1 MIKKIIT
8 IPILYISFGIL
19 WGILIF
25 SISLKINCVTNFDY
39 IICGYLIVSCLCS
52 IMAVLLK
59 YTEFSKIRVRNIFLA
74 IWSLLTIFLYLFMSV
89 FILSAPSRHM
99 YKGDSIY
106 RVIQEYPTLK
116 EKPVFSHISDKYD
129 CYWDAATITIRLKN
143 QTKLNNR
150 LFKNC
155 SLKSYKKN
163 PSAYEV
169 SVQYEDNTEI
179 FVVADDYK
187 KVSVNHES
195 YYQTGNTLFA
205 LPKEIKNGT
214 IVAKRTSAFMYDGK
228 TGYDI
233 AIRKRE

>member
-1 MIKKIIT
+1 M
-8 IPILYISFGIL
+8 LYIGFGIL
-19 WGILIF
+19 WGIVVF
-25 SISLKINCVTNFDY
+25 YISLKMNCVVTFDY
-39 IICGYLIVSCLCS
+39 IISSFIINALLCYIIMILLYIAFYNTQYIGIRDGFLIL
-52 IMAVLLK
+52 
-59 YTEFSKIRVRNIFLA
+59 
-74 IWSLLTIFLYLFMSV
+74 WSLGNICLYIFMSA

-106 RVIQEYPTLK
+106 RVIQEYPALK

-129 CYWDAATITIRLKN
+129 CYWDAATITIRLKD

-179 FVVADDYK
+179 FVVADDCK